1 MDILESSPH
10 DDDSAQG
17 PEDLEQDDTW
27 NHPRTLG
34 LTALALAV
42 LALFGAG
49 AMRGSSYTLLLS
61 HGGFE
66 QQGDTNNL
74 LIAGAFVSA
83 ALALIP
89 VVLARLGLAR
99 LVPDDGPWAGH
110 VLRAAF
116 LLGALALV
124 LDVVRALMAVANSD
138 AGPLQ
143 VLF

>member
-1 MDILESSPH
+1 MDILESNAYG
-10 DDDSAQG
+10 DDPDPA
-17 PEDLEQDDTW
+17 PEQDDTW
-27 NHPRTLG
+27 THPKTLG

-49 AMRGSSYTLLLS
+49 AMRGASYTLLLGDS
-61 HGGFE
+61 GF
-66 QQGDTNNL
+66 QPQDDTKHL

-89 VVLARLGLAR
+89 VLLARLGLAR

-110 VLRAAF
+110 VLRAAL
-116 LLGALALV
+116 LLGGLAV
-124 LDVVRALMAVANSD
+124 LLDLVRALMALVNGDLSTI
-138 AGPLQ
+138 Q